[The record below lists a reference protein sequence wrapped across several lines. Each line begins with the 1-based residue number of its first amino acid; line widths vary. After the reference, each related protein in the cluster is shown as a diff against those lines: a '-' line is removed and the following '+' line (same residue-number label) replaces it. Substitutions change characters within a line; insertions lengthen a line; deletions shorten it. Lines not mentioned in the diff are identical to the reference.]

1 MSKNELI
8 VRKFIRNYVYERSVW
23 WELLSEET
31 NENVN
36 SDAILTTIIENEIFL
51 LVENC
56 AF

>member
-51 LVENC
+51 LVENF